1 MCILNSKLDLQY
13 EGVIMIF
20 NFFLRKT
27 KLKEMKSKNDELKK
41 VKEKRK
47 ELMNGEGEEKGKAE
61 DAQSKYIGGC
71 QIEPYSLNTK

>member
-1 MCILNSKLDLQY
+1 M
-13 EGVIMIF
+13 
-20 NFFLRKT
+20 FLFSRKT

-61 DAQSKYIGGC
+61 ETHSK
-71 QIEPYSLNTK
+71 

>member
-1 MCILNSKLDLQY
+1 
-13 EGVIMIF
+13 
-20 NFFLRKT
+20 
-27 KLKEMKSKNDELKK
+27 MKSKNDELKK

-71 QIEPYSLNTK
+71 QIEPYSLNTKKGKTCWLELMVFLYISNSIMC

>member
-1 MCILNSKLDLQY
+1 
-13 EGVIMIF
+13 
-20 NFFLRKT
+20 
-27 KLKEMKSKNDELKK
+27 MKSKNDELKK

-61 DAQSKYIGGC
+61 DAQSKYIGGY